1 MTLFRSTSLAGWALR
16 LLLVAVCAI
25 PFANPRRL
33 ATALYIPPPS
43 VALGGQLP
51 TAPVPASEEDE
62 IERHGE
68 VRSREA
74 SGRSERRQDEP
85 RTSLN
90 QSFSSLKQRLARQS
104 HFSHLRSTAADPFRN
119 GLGTPF
125 RC

>member
-1 MTLFRSTSLAGWALR
+1 MTRFRSTSLAGWALR

-33 ATALYIPPPS
+33 ATALYIPPS
-43 VALGGQLP
+43 TVALGGQLP
-51 TAPVPASEEDE
+51 SAPVPASEEDE

-74 SGRSERRQDEP
+74 SGRSERRQGEP
-85 RTSLN
+85 RTNLTRGLASLR
-90 QSFSSLKQRLARQS
+90 QRLARQS
-104 HFSHLRSTAADPFRN
+104 HFSHLRPTAADPFRN